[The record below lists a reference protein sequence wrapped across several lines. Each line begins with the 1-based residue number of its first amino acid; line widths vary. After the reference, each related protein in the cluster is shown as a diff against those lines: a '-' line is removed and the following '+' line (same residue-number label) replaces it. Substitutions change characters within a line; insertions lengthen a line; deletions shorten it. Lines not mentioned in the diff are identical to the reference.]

1 MAVAGGDYL
10 AKQFSGQDPFS
21 VDVDLASGGGTALTK
36 TARSSKHSIFIQKIV
51 LSISTHAT
59 GKSFTVTA
67 SAGTPGNIAAHQDTA
82 AAAGIQ
88 DVWEWDFGPT
98 GVQLAAGASMVVAT
112 TATSSLVGL
121 AHIEGYQKLV
131 VAAAEGKG
139 TSATN

>member
-21 VDVDLASGGGTALTK
+21 VDVDIVSAGGTLLTK
-36 TARSSKHSIFIQKIV
+36 TARSAGHAIVIQKIV
-51 LSISTHAT
+51 LSITTHAT
-59 GKSFTVTA
+59 GKTFSVTA
-67 SAGTPGNIAAHQDTA
+67 SAGNPGNIAAHQDTA

-88 DVWEWDFGPT
+88 DVWTWDFGPT

-112 TATSSLVGL
+112 TATSSIVGV

-131 VAAAEGKG
+131 TPAAVGR
-139 TSATN
+139 TN